1 MYRRKYRTRSSVNV
15 TWRPTRQKDSK
26 GKYTRKQS
34 NWVGRRMLWNEGK
47 HDVPDREYH
56 WKEELLFPL
65 LPISLPAQNKTTQAH
80 TWTRSHRHPSPCI
93 ETSILWLEDDVCLPL
108 RWETK
113 QTLCKSFC
121 RIWSLVLEL
130 RLQRKFGQSFE
141 WKSLMEKQTKDISK
155 QLPRQ

>member
-1 MYRRKYRTRSSVNV
+1 MLPEDQLDKRI
-15 TWRPTRQKDSK
+15 QKENTQENKVIEWEEECSGTK
-26 GKYTRKQS
+26 I
-34 NWVGRRMLWNEGK
+34 GK

-56 WKEELLFPL
+56 WKDELLFPL